1 MTNPNSH
8 SELLGLLPQ
17 PKEAVL
23 SWLTRLCIGYAETP
37 AYVSEYLGVKIGDC
51 FETKV
56 GYYLVEQIL
65 YVTQYNKDIFQLSR
79 LVSKNISQMWVR
91 RSLFMV
97 AEMGSYL
104 RFRFCPM
111 CMQKDSIPNF
121 KVDWC
126 FDFVRFCFDHEC
138 LLESNCPHCKAEV
151 YLPYSLEKRSKK
163 LVEVT
168 CLSQCQKC
176 GLLLYKIN
184 PVLCK
189 EVARTPL
196 GSVQI
201 ERLRNGMAVMASL
214 VHGYGKSRQTG
225 RRMSLVEVGFSITEG
240 RCPNTYSGINP
251 SSFRAKR

>member
-1 MTNPNSH
+1 MTNSNGH
-8 SELLGLLPQ
+8 RELLGLLPQ

-37 AYVSEYLGVKIGDC
+37 AGVSEYLGVEIDDC

-56 GYYLVEQIL
+56 RNYMVEQIL
-65 YVTQYNKDIFQLSR
+65 NVTQYNKDIFQLSR
-79 LVSKNISQMWVR
+79 LVTKNIDQMWVR

-97 AEMGSYL
+97 AEMGSHL
-104 RFRFCPM
+104 RFRFCPI

-126 FDFVRFCFDHEC
+126 FDFVRFCFDHKC
-138 LLESNCPHCKAEV
+138 LLESNCPHCKADV

-176 GLLLYKIN
+176 GFLLYKIN

-189 EVARTPL
+189 EVARSPQ

-225 RRMSLVEVGFSITEG
+225 RRMSLVEVGSFITEG
-240 RCPNTYSGINP
+240 LCPNAYSGISP